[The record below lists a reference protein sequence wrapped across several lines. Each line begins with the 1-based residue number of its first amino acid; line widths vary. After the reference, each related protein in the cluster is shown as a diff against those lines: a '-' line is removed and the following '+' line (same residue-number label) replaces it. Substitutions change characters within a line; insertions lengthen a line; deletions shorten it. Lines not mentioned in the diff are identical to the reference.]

1 MPLSDAQRSERIKAV
16 VSGADSDS
24 DGYVTYVD
32 FLRMCG
38 GRVEAP
44 STPEMVVQEVAE
56 VMSPATLPMIL
67 DPPEF
72 ENPNLKP

>member
-1 MPLSDAQRSERIKAV
+1 MPLSDMQRSERIKAV

-38 GRVEAP
+38 GRVDAP

-56 VMSPATLPMIL
+56 VLSPATRKMIPG
-67 DPPEF
+67 PPQF
-72 ENPNLKP
+72 

>member
-1 MPLSDAQRSERIKAV
+1 
-16 VSGADSDS
+16 
-24 DGYVTYVD
+24 
-32 FLRMCG
+32 
-38 GRVEAP
+38 
-44 STPEMVVQEVAE
+44 MVVQEVAE